1 MPKMQKQK
9 GEVIQ
14 IQNISRGSLC
24 GIICIMFCCATALG
38 QNLNNNATG
47 TVLNESAA
55 AEVSAGVSATI
66 FASITPRLANPISSA
81 PSSLI
86 QGGTNEGSEAS
97 ATSTTFNSL
106 IHVPSAE
113 AGSNSHQAM
122 RGSPPASALSQGSK
136 RFKERQLPG
145 FGKYQAT
152 LGEYRT
158 ADLESRASK
167 KPTMAN
173 AMQQGAEDAAGG
185 QSNQAGEYTD
195 DFPDSTKG
203 TALVSP
209 PDSGTASP
217 LDWSSDLDFGFT
229 DLSQERFLTPT
240 LHIAQRVGASRQ
252 GQGHRQG
259 MRQTLRMR
267 SALSRSRAGKAPN
280 RDIYSLPTS
289 TFDQRL
295 KPKGLPQLTPE
306 SSTLNS
312 FNDLQQQQ

>member
-66 FASITPRLANPISSA
+66 SASITPKLANPISSA
-81 PSSLI
+81 SSSLI

-106 IHVPSAE
+106 IHVPAAE

-136 RFKERQLPG
+136 RFKGRQLSG

-152 LGEYRT
+152 LGEYQT
-158 ADLESRASK
+158 AESRASK

-173 AMQQGAEDAAGG
+173 TMQQGTEDAAGG

-217 LDWSSDLDFGFT
+217 LDWSSDLDFKFT
-229 DLSQERFLTPT
+229 DLSQKQFLTPT

-252 GQGHRQG
+252 SQGYRQG

-267 SALSRSRAGKAPN
+267 SALSRSRAGKTSPN

-312 FNDLQQQQ
+312 FNDLQPKQ